1 MRANAKLEFHF
12 FGPFQ
17 VEQKV
22 GELSYRLKLPKG
34 TKLHPVFHVSQL
46 WKGAPPP
53 TETVHQELPCI
64 DDTAPQLQ
72 VPLQVLQTL
81 QVLRRQ
87 ASGASSSALVG
98 TSGIADHLGERR
110 RAQGQVSACTGLGAS
125 RL

>member
-1 MRANAKLEFHF
+1 
-12 FGPFQ
+12 
-17 VEQKV
+17 
-22 GELSYRLKLPKG
+22 
-34 TKLHPVFHVSQL
+34 
-46 WKGAPPP
+46 
-53 TETVHQELPCI
+53 
-64 DDTAPQLQ
+64 LQ